1 MRGHLRCEKI
11 NRMKSTV
18 VTKSKAKPAPR
29 SAAVRAPEVGLFV
42 EVPNTA
48 PRLSPE
54 ELKARLAAFYAK
66 YPESRKTVRR
76 GQKTTVELVREAR
89 DARGRR

>member
-1 MRGHLRCEKI
+1 
-11 NRMKSTV
+11 MKSAV

-29 SAAVRAPEVGLFV
+29 SAAVRAPAEVGLFV
-42 EVPNTA
+42 EVPSGA

-66 YPESRKTVRR
+66 YPESRKTIRQ

-89 DARGRR
+89 EARGRR